1 MCSLMKSLYGN
12 GPMKRLVLA
21 GFCFI
26 LASGLSLAQNYVEA
40 LLQEPHKAACTFY
53 VYDYGDTPAVS
64 PAPEGYSPFY
74 ISHFARHGARYCT
87 SEYGHLYKWF
97 SKASSA
103 GMLTDVGKEFFS
115 RYSSFYQK
123 IRYCEGNL
131 TGVGKAQHRAI
142 AEHMYGRFPEV
153 FEGPTR
159 IEAVST
165 ESPRV
170 IMSMWSCLQQLVALD
185 EDLSVEADASAR
197 FAPWLQPRLSSNP
210 YLIKEG
216 FSVGKATEDAV
227 LSYFENTVPW
237 RQIAEKFFLTADVLE
252 TVLKVTPEKFIGV
265 LHGVVAGTYCLDED
279 RGCFD
284 DVFSEEESRLVWKG
298 LSARY
303 FVDNADFE
311 GSENMTLDYAAFTL
325 GQIIESADADIA
337 SGGTQLRL
345 RFGHDSGI
353 APLMVLLGLDGFGRT
368 ATSFDEALE
377 IFPSYSVPMG
387 ATVQFVFYRNVGG
400 EILVK
405 VLLNEKEASLP
416 FDSVEGK
423 CYKWKDFKEYYL
435 PRISDSKDKIA
446 KKLAE
451 QESESVRVSYGPWD
465 SLAFVNA
472 SWAVTELAK
481 GAKAMYAQVPMFNS
495 VQSISA
501 VKYPAAEFRTE
512 ILHRPKETSG
522 TPSEIGK
529 EIGASFVMN
538 AGYFNVKE
546 LVPCVFYR
554 QNRRILGYTH
564 PTELYRVDGVFGFKD
579 KDGHKMVVRHC
590 PDTLD
595 YLSVSRKLKS
605 VMASGPLLIL
615 DGKIVVPEIMGDK
628 ADGDNVAAMEAEARH
643 GSKIRSHYTSAQ
655 FYDRRHPRTVIGS
668 DDSGNIYLVVIDGRF
683 KGSADGASIYET
695 AYICRLL
702 GMTDAINLDGGGS
715 SALWTEQTGVIS
727 HPRDNK
733 KFDHAGERSIPNL
746 IAVY

>member
-1 MCSLMKSLYGN
+1 M
-12 GPMKRLVLA
+12 R
-21 GFCFI
+21 
-26 LASGLSLAQNYVEA
+26 
-40 LLQEPHKAACTFY
+40 
-53 VYDYGDTPAVS
+53 D
-64 PAPEGYSPFY
+64 
-74 ISHFARHGARYCT
+74 
-87 SEYGHLYKWF
+87 
-97 SKASSA
+97 
-103 GMLTDVGKEFFS
+103 
-115 RYSSFYQK
+115 
-123 IRYCEGNL
+123 
-131 TGVGKAQHRAI
+131 
-142 AEHMYGRFPEV
+142 
-153 FEGPTR
+153 
-159 IEAVST
+159 
-165 ESPRV
+165 
-170 IMSMWSCLQQLVALD
+170 
-185 EDLSVEADASAR
+185 
-197 FAPWLQPRLSSNP
+197 
-210 YLIKEG
+210 
-216 FSVGKATEDAV
+216 
-227 LSYFENTVPW
+227 YFENTVPW
-237 RQIAEKFFLTADVLE
+237 RRIAERFFLSSEVLE
-252 TVLKVTPEKFIGV
+252 TILKVTPEKFIGV

-284 DVFSEEESRLVWKG
+284 DVFSKEESHLVWKG

-303 FVDNADFE
+303 YVDNADYE
-311 GSENMTLDYAAFTL
+311 GSENLTLDYAAFTL

-353 APLMVLLGLDGFGRT
+353 APLMVLLGLDGFGHS

-377 IFPSYSVPMG
+377 IFPSYNVPMG
-387 ATVQFVFYRNVGG
+387 ATVQFVFYRNADR

-416 FDSVEGK
+416 FDAVDGK
-423 CYKWKDFKEYYL
+423 CYSWNDFKEYYL
-435 PRISDSKDKIA
+435 PRISASKDKIA
-446 KKLAE
+446 KKVVE
-451 QESESVRVSYGPWD
+451 QNSTSDRVSYGPWD

-472 SWAVTELAK
+472 SWKVTELAR

-512 ILHRPKETSG
+512 ILHRPKETAG

-554 QNRRILGYTH
+554 KNKQVLGHTH

-579 KDGHKMVVRHC
+579 KGGHKMAVKHC
-590 PDTLD
+590 PDTLN
-595 YLSVSRKLKS
+595 YLSVSRKMKS

-615 DGKIVVPEIMGDK
+615 DGKIVVPELMGDM
-628 ADGDNVAAMEAEARH
+628 ADGDNVAAMEAEAKQ

-695 AYICRLL
+695 TYICHLL

-715 SALWTEQTGVIS
+715 SALWTDQTGVIS
-727 HPRDNK
+727 HPRDNR
-733 KFDHAGERSIPNL
+733 KFDHDGERSVPNL